1 MQELA
6 SLKETVSFW
15 ETLNERL
22 DILLELINLAIS
34 DNDQSFRESA
44 DLELAY
50 LTDSLGQEEFK
61 LLLSG
66 EYDKR
71 SAIVTIQAGAG
82 GTDSQDWAEMLFNM
96 YAKWGQLHKRAIQ
109 VLNVSYGEDAG
120 YRTVTVQVEG
130 DFAYGYLEKE
140 TGVHRLV
147 RQSPFD
153 PNNAR
158 HTSFAVVEVIPVASE
173 HSDPVIRN
181 EDIKMDAFR
190 SSGPGGQNVQ
200 KVASAVRLTH
210 LPTGIVVS
218 CQTERSQHQNR
229 EYAMRILNAKLL
241 AADKERRDKEVADL
255 RGDRV
260 NPEWGNQI
268 RSYVLHPYKQV
279 KDHRTDFVSTDP
291 SAVLDGHIDE
301 FIKAYMVQT
310 LQ

>member
-1 MQELA
+1 MQKLA
-6 SLKETVSFW
+6 TLKETVSFW
-15 ETLNERL
+15 STLQDKLNTLL
-22 DILLELINLAIS
+22 DLIELAIS
-34 DNDQSFRESA
+34 DYDMDFREAAEQELS
-44 DLELAY
+44 DL
-50 LTDSLGQEEFK
+50 TVSLEQEEFK

-66 EYDKR
+66 EYDNR
-71 SAIVTIQAGAG
+71 SAILTIQAGAG

-96 YAKWGQLHKRAIQ
+96 YAKWGQLHKRNVQI
-109 VLNVSYGEDAG
+109 LNVSHGEDAG

-158 HTSFAVVEVIPVASE
+158 HTSFAVVEVMPVASAQ
-173 HSDPVIRN
+173 SDPVIRS

-210 LPTGIVVS
+210 IPSGIVVS

-241 AADKERRDKEVADL
+241 AAEKERRDKEVADL
-255 RGDRV
+255 RGERV

-291 SAVLDGHIDE
+291 DGVLEGHIDE
-301 FIKAYMVQT
+301 FIKAYMVKS

>member
-1 MQELA
+1 MQEL
-6 SLKETVSFW
+6 SFLKETVSFW
-15 ETLNERL
+15 TTLKDNL
-22 DILLELINLAIS
+22 DTLLELIELSILDADS
-34 DNDQSFRESA
+34 TLRESTEK
-44 DLELAY
+44 EL
-50 LTDSLGQEEFK
+50 TRMSLSLHQEEFK

-71 SAIVTIQAGAG
+71 SAIVTIQSGAG
-82 GTDSQDWAEMLFNM
+82 GTDSQDWTEMLCNM
-96 YAKWGQLHKRAIQ
+96 YVRWGQLHKRSIQ
-109 VLNVSYGEDAG
+109 ILNVSHGEDAG

-130 DFAYGYLEKE
+130 DYAYGYLEKE

-153 PNNAR
+153 PSNAR
-158 HTSFAVVEVIPVASE
+158 HTSFAVVEVMPVASE
-173 HSDPVIRN
+173 QFDPVIRS

-210 LPTGIVVS
+210 IPTGTVVS

-241 AADKERRDKEVADL
+241 AAEKERRDQETAEL

-279 KDHRTDFVSTDP
+279 KDHRTDFTSTDP
-291 SAVLDGHIDE
+291 DGVLNGHIDD
-301 FIKAYMVQT
+301 FIQAFMVQS
-310 LQ
+310 LG